1 MYLDFG
7 RSEKYLITVRLG
19 PACLRQQQA
28 SGRNKKQVMEEKNLI
43 YWAEECCLQLNT
55 KQIGTRLSPQ
65 SDVSDTLTIINWK
78 SPLPRGI
85 SKIPSLNFIL
95 FKIFALSNL

>member
-55 KQIGTRLSPQ
+55 NKLALSLMYLIL
-65 SDVSDTLTIINWK
+65 LTIINWK
-78 SPLPRGI
+78 SPLPRGTI
-85 SKIPSLNFIL
+85 
-95 FKIFALSNL
+95 